1 MPAQCVSRHLSGE
14 RMTSLV
20 QFFRFLVGLGMVI
33 AGGFV
38 AAPLISSILSAAT
51 SGPVPSGQVQRASQ
65 GRTSQ
70 PAIQAFTVPGS
81 VPVETDPVQ
90 YTYDSFGSSLSP
102 PNRTSLSSQV
112 PMKLPERMPKH
123 SLGATPPDL
132 YGAYRTTVEMP
143 PPPLLDGSQDVAKYR
158 TDRTTEKSKGPRRQM
173 PDSIPETYR
182 VQDGDDLTGIATR
195 LYGHPRAATAL
206 WQVNANRLSSPEVL
220 PIGFEM
226 VVPPAWQVFGKS
238 GAHGDAYRIEP
249 VESSPMEVPRGASVH
264 ATSMQSEPFVE
275 QYKPASNEG
284 TGNPWLGR
292 AQKLHSV
299 HPDKTSAA
307 QSRGTIRV
315 APGETLASLARRV
328 YGNANMADS
337 IFNANRDRLRSPAL
351 LVPGT
356 ELRLP

>member
-51 SGPVPSGQVQRASQ
+51 SGPVPSRQVQRASQ

-132 YGAYRTTVEMP
+132 YGA
-143 PPPLLDGSQDVAKYR
+143 
-158 TDRTTEKSKGPRRQM
+158 
-173 PDSIPETYR
+173 
-182 VQDGDDLTGIATR
+182 
-195 LYGHPRAATAL
+195 
-206 WQVNANRLSSPEVL
+206 
-220 PIGFEM
+220 
-226 VVPPAWQVFGKS
+226 
-238 GAHGDAYRIEP
+238 
-249 VESSPMEVPRGASVH
+249 
-264 ATSMQSEPFVE
+264 
-275 QYKPASNEG
+275 
-284 TGNPWLGR
+284 
-292 AQKLHSV
+292 
-299 HPDKTSAA
+299 
-307 QSRGTIRV
+307 
-315 APGETLASLARRV
+315 
-328 YGNANMADS
+328 
-337 IFNANRDRLRSPAL
+337 
-351 LVPGT
+351 
-356 ELRLP
+356 